1 MFLINAQGGSGI
13 PSFGAFGFWESELG
27 RWPPDGKPAGSAAY
41 KFRMRAVLTPG
52 FQHLVKIPIHLW
64 IICGLQF

>member
-13 PSFGAFGFWESELG
+13 PSFGAFDFWESELG

-41 KFRMRAVLTPG
+41 KFRMRAVLTRVREV
-52 FQHLVKIPIHLW
+52 FEALVAN
-64 IICGLQF
+64 CR